1 MHKTLS
7 HSLLT
12 AFFATSLTPIL
23 PIDSAHAEGMAGI
36 SLGQA
41 IYEDDVI
48 TQYKGEDANNGAI
61 SYKIYAGL
69 PLGSHLSAHA
79 GLFSLGKISS
89 STPDPSG
96 GNSVSTSLETKG
108 FFLEGR
114 WQWRSGQAW
123 RPYAKLGVAI
133 VNSETIAIIRNP
145 PLYDPTVQQETNSSA
160 SLVPGFGMVY
170 ETLQHWGLQLEI
182 ERYFGIKAQ
191 TDTSGHSIDNASLG
205 VYGYW

>member
-7 HSLLT
+7 HSFHT
-12 AFFATSLTPIL
+12 AFLATSLTTIL
-23 PIDSAHAEGMAGI
+23 PIDSARAEGMAGI

-41 IYEDDVI
+41 IYEDEVI
-48 TQYKGEDANNGAI
+48 TQYKGEDANNGA
-61 SYKIYAGL
+61 SAYKIYAGL

-79 GLFSLGKISS
+79 GLFSLGKISN
-89 STPDPSG
+89 STPDPDG

-114 WQWRSGQAW
+114 WQWRPGQAW

-133 VNSETIAIIRNP
+133 VNSETVAIVRNA
-145 PLYDPTVQQETNSSA
+145 PLYDPTVQQETNASA
-160 SLVPGFGMVY
+160 SLVPGFGIVY
-170 ETLQHWGLQLEI
+170 ETLHHWGLQLEI